1 MDNNSP
7 VMLYDGV
14 CGFCSQSVQVIIK
27 LDKRGVIKFAPLQGQ
42 FGQAAKLRHPE
53 IENVDSVIILEKMV
67 DSSERVF
74 VRSDAIL
81 QILHHLGGI
90 WRLFKIAYIV
100 PRSFRDF
107 LYDLFARNRYKVFG
121 KYESCM
127 IPSPK
132 VRARFIDI
140 A

>member
-42 FGQAAKLRHPE
+42 FGQAAKLHHPE
-53 IENVDSVIILEKMV
+53 IENVDSVIILEKMF

-81 QILHHLGGI
+81 RILHHLGGV

-127 IPSPK
+127 IPLPE
-132 VRARFIDI
+132 VRARFIDM